1 MTTMGLF
8 KKAFGRFAQDEGERR
23 AESIREWA
31 ASVPNATPIVDV
43 KPRTVARVAG
53 VVEGIRVRPR
63 EGVPAIE
70 AVVTDGSGTVT
81 AVWLGRRMLP
91 GLTLGC
97 RLILEGRLGGEPSAM
112 QVMNPR
118 YEFAGSPEPH

>member
-1 MTTMGLF
+1 MGLF

-23 AESIREWA
+23 AETIREWA
-31 ASVPNATPIVDV
+31 AGVPGATAIAEV

-70 AVVTDGSGTVT
+70 AVVTDGSGSVT
-81 AVWLGRRMLP
+81 AVWLGRRTLP
-91 GLTLGC
+91 GLSLGC
-97 RLILEGRLGGEPSAM
+97 RMVLEGRLGGDPRSL

-118 YEFAGSPEPH
+118 YEFAGAPEQD